1 MTEWVTDLARALDK
15 GRPAVIVT
23 VAHAAGSTPREAGA
37 TMVVS
42 DDGFDG
48 SIGGGHLEFEALK
61 IARDALANPATPTS
75 TWIVRFPLAAK
86 LGQCCGGVATLAF
99 TKMTAGPHVWLDA
112 ALTCVHTSTPFA
124 LVTRVGGS
132 LEAPPRLLVTMNDA
146 HGSLAD
152 DALES
157 SVIATA
163 RAQLAAGQSGG
174 GLVSSPAGSTTTM
187 LIDLVR
193 PDLFPVLIFGNGHV
207 GRALVQVLGVLPA
220 HVRWIDVRDTD
231 FPPIVPANTEI
242 VISDA
247 PEDEIRH
254 APLGAFIVVMTHS
267 HPLDFALVEAALK
280 RDDWRYLGL
289 IGSKAKR
296 AQLERRLIARG
307 MPASSLARV
316 ICPIG
321 MRSGIEIRGKEPGA
335 IAIAVAAE
343 MVAVREA
350 AALSAASTLQR
361 TSVQRVL
368 QSKYRV

>member
-1 MTEWVTDLARALDK
+1 VTKWISDLAGELAH
-15 GRPAVIVT
+15 GRCAVIVT
-23 VAHAAGSTPREAGA
+23 IAHAAGSTPREAGA
-37 TMVVS
+37 TMVVG
-42 DDGFDG
+42 DDGFGG

-99 TKMTAGPHVWLDA
+99 TKIAAGPHMWLDA
-112 ALTCVHTSTPFA
+112 AMTCVRDSMPFA

-132 LEAPPRLLVTMNDA
+132 QEAPSRLLVTMNDA

-152 DALES
+152 GVLETS
-157 SVIATA
+157 AIAMA
-163 RAQLAAGQSGG
+163 RAQLAGGQRGAGL
-174 GLVSSPAGSTTTM
+174 LVSPAGSTTTM
-187 LIDLVR
+187 LIDIVG

-231 FPPIVPANTEI
+231 FPPDVPANTEI
-242 VISDA
+242 VITDA

-267 HPLDFALVEAALK
+267 HPLDFALIEAALK

-321 MRSGIEIRGKEPGA
+321 MRGGIGIHGKEPGA

-343 MVAVREA
+343 MAAVREA
-350 AALSAASTLQR
+350 AALSADSTLQCN
-361 TSVQRVL
+361 SVKHLL